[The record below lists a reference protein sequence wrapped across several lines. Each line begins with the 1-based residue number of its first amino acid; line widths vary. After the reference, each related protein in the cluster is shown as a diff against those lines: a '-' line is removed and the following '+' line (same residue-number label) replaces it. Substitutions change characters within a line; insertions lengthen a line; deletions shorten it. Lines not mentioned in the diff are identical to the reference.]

1 MNKLKE
7 FFRGLKEKWT
17 QFSKVKKIAFSIIFL
32 GIITSIIASSL
43 YFGKT
48 KYGVLFS
55 NMDSNDS
62 GAILQKL
69 KDKKVEAKV
78 EGNNILVPKEDVDK
92 LRMEML
98 SEVPLTNGSQGFEIL
113 DKSKFGE
120 TDEEMKINYQ
130 RALQGELERT
140 IKGFPQVENSRVHL
154 VLPEETAFVKETQ
167 PGRASVTLNLKK
179 GQTVSK
185 EQVKSIVA
193 LVSGSVKNIPK
204 ENVEVI
210 DNNMTLL
217 TKNLFDASGSLEE
230 ATTSAEKQQ
239 QLKKNYEKDLQNRLI
254 SMLEA
259 VYGKD
264 KVKVNVNTDLDFDAV
279 KTNATT
285 YDPKNVVVSEHS
297 VKEKNQNNAGGNN
310 TNGSVVDNNMVN
322 RTTQNNNGTETST
335 RDENTKNYEISK
347 TQQDSIKA
355 PGSVKR
361 LTASIVLDGNI
372 DEQTRTAVRNLA
384 VSAIGYDERRGD
396 AISIE
401 GLPFDTEVSDK
412 AKKDLEEMEKGK
424 KAKEKMKLYTSIGL
438 SALLLIAAIAG
449 AVIYFVKKNREDEYD
464 EDGIEGLDVLID
476 DNGEE
481 TKQVPKFKPID
492 LEAQDEKTHVEN
504 EIRKYAKNKP
514 DQVAEIIK
522 SWLAEDER

>member
-7 FFRGLKEKWT
+7 FFKGLKEKWT
-17 QFSKVKKIAFSIIFL
+17 GFSKVKKIAFSIIFL
-32 GIITSIIASSL
+32 GIITSIIALSL

-48 KYGVLFS
+48 KYAVLFS

-62 GAILQKL
+62 GAVLQKL

-78 EGNNILVPKEDVDK
+78 EGNNILVPKDQVDE
-92 LRMEML
+92 LRMQML

-113 DKSKFGE
+113 DKSQFGE
-120 TDEEMKINYQ
+120 TDQEMKINYQ

-140 IKGFPQVENSRVHL
+140 IKGFPQVDNSRVHL

-179 GQTVSK
+179 GQTISK

-210 DNNMTLL
+210 DNNMNLL

-239 QLKKNYEKDLQNRLI
+239 QLQKNYEKDLQNRLV

-264 KVKVNVNTDLDFDAV
+264 KVKVNINTDLDFDAV
-279 KTNATT
+279 KTNSVT

-297 VKEKNQNNAGGNN
+297 IKEKNQNNAGGNN

-322 RTTQNNNGTETST
+322 RTTQNNNGSETSS
-335 RDENTKNYEISK
+335 RDETTKNYEISK

-372 DEQTRTAVRNLA
+372 DEETRTAVRNLA
-384 VSAIGYDERRGD
+384 VSAIGYDEKRGD

-401 GLPFDTEVSDK
+401 GLPFDTAAK
-412 AKKDLEEMEKGK
+412 KKKKKDLEDMQKAEKT
-424 KAKEKMKLYTSIGL
+424 KERIKLFTAIGL
-438 SALLLIAAIAG
+438 GVLLLLGAIIFF
-449 AVIYFVKKNREDEYD
+449 VIKKRKNDEEY
-464 EDGIEGLDVLID
+464 EEYEEGLDILID
-476 DNGEE
+476 DSGSE
-481 TKQVPKFKPID
+481 TKQIPKFKPID

-504 EIRKYAKNKP
+504 EIRKYAKDKP

>member
-7 FFRGLKEKWT
+7 FFKGLKEKWT
-17 QFSKVKKIAFSIIFL
+17 GFSKVKKIAFSIIFL
-32 GIITSIIASSL
+32 GIITSIIALSL

-48 KYGVLFS
+48 KYAVLFS

-62 GAILQKL
+62 GAVLQKL

-78 EGNNILVPKEDVDK
+78 EGNNILVPKDQVDE
-92 LRMEML
+92 LRMQML

-113 DKSKFGE
+113 DKSQFGE
-120 TDEEMKINYQ
+120 TDQEMKINYQ

-140 IKGFPQVENSRVHL
+140 IKGFPQVDNSRVHL

-179 GQTVSK
+179 GQTISK

-210 DNNMTLL
+210 DNNMNLL

-239 QLKKNYEKDLQNRLI
+239 QLQKNYEKDLQNRLV

-264 KVKVNVNTDLDFDAV
+264 KVKVNINTDLDFDAV
-279 KTNATT
+279 KTNSVT

-297 VKEKNQNNAGGNN
+297 IKEKNQNNAGGNN
-310 TNGSVVDNNMVN
+310 TNGSVVDNNK
-322 RTTQNNNGTETST
+322 TSS
-335 RDENTKNYEISK
+335 RDETTKNYEISK

-372 DEQTRTAVRNLA
+372 DEETRTAVRNLA
-384 VSAIGYDERRGD
+384 VSAIGYDEKRGD

-401 GLPFDTEVSDK
+401 GLPFDTAAKDK
-412 AKKDLEEMEKGK
+412 VKKDLEDMQKAEKT
-424 KAKEKMKLYTSIGL
+424 KERIKLFTAIGL
-438 SALLLIAAIAG
+438 GVLLLLGAIIFF
-449 AVIYFVKKNREDEYD
+449 VIKKRKNDEEY
-464 EDGIEGLDVLID
+464 EEYEEGLDILID
-476 DNGEE
+476 DSGSE
-481 TKQVPKFKPID
+481 TKQIPKFKPID

-504 EIRKYAKNKP
+504 EIRKYAKDKP

>member
-7 FFRGLKEKWT
+7 FFKGLKEKWT
-17 QFSKVKKIAFSIIFL
+17 GFSKVKKIAFSIIFL
-32 GIITSIIASSL
+32 GIITSIIALSL

-48 KYGVLFS
+48 KYAVLFS

-62 GAILQKL
+62 GTVLQKL

-78 EGNNILVPKEDVDK
+78 EGNNILVPKDKVDE
-92 LRMEML
+92 LRMQML

-113 DKSKFGE
+113 DKSQFGE
-120 TDEEMKINYQ
+120 TDQEMKINYQ

-140 IKGFPQVENSRVHL
+140 IKGFPQVDNTRVHL

-167 PGRASVTLNLKK
+167 PGRASVTLNLKQ
-179 GQTVSK
+179 GQTLSK
-185 EQVKSIVA
+185 DQVKSIVA

-210 DNNMTLL
+210 DNNMNLL

-239 QLKKNYEKDLQNRLI
+239 QLQKNYEKDLQNRLV

-264 KVKVNVNTDLDFDAV
+264 KVKVNINTDLDFDAV
-279 KTNATT
+279 KTNSVT

-297 VKEKNQNNAGGNN
+297 IKEKNQNNAGGNN

-322 RTTQNNNGTETST
+322 RTTQNNNGSETSS

-372 DEQTRTAVRNLA
+372 DEETRSAVRNLA
-384 VSAIGYDERRGD
+384 VSAIGYDEKRGD
-396 AISIE
+396 TINVE
-401 GLPFDTEVSDK
+401 GLPFDTAAKDK
-412 AKKDLEEMEKGK
+412 VKKDLEDMQKAEKT
-424 KAKEKMKLYTSIGL
+424 KERIKLFTAIGL
-438 SALLLIAAIAG
+438 GVLLLLGAI
-449 AVIYFVKKNREDEYD
+449 IFFIIKKRNEDEEYEED
-464 EDGIEGLDVLID
+464 EEGLDILID
-476 DNGEE
+476 DNDSE

-492 LEAQDEKTHVEN
+492 LETQDEKTHVEN
-504 EIRKYAKNKP
+504 EIRKYAKDKP

>member
-7 FFRGLKEKWT
+7 FFKGLKEKWT
-17 QFSKVKKIAFSIIFL
+17 GFSKVKKIAFSIIFL
-32 GIITSIIASSL
+32 GLITSIIALSL

-48 KYGVLFS
+48 KYAVLFS

-62 GAILQKL
+62 GAVLQKL

-78 EGNNILVPKEDVDK
+78 EGNSILVPEDQVDE
-92 LRMEML
+92 LRMQML
-98 SEVPLTNGSQGFEIL
+98 SEVTLTNGSQGFEIL
-113 DKSKFGE
+113 DKSQFGE
-120 TDEEMKINYQ
+120 TDQEMKINYQ

-140 IKGFPQVENSRVHL
+140 IKGFPQVDNSRVHL

-167 PGRASVTLNLKK
+167 PGSASVTLNLKQ
-179 GQTVSK
+179 GQTLSK

-193 LVSGSVKNIPK
+193 LISGSVKNIPK

-210 DNNMTLL
+210 DNNMNLL
-217 TKNLFDASGSLEE
+217 TKGLFDDSGSLEE

-239 QLKKNYEKDLQNRLI
+239 QLKKNYEKDLQNRLVA
-254 SMLEA
+254 MLEA

-279 KTNATT
+279 KTNSVT
-285 YDPKNVVVSEHS
+285 YDPKNVVVSEHNI
-297 VKEKNQNNAGGNN
+297 KEQNQNNTGGNN
-310 TNGSVVDNNMVN
+310 ANGSVVDNNMVN
-322 RTTQNNNGTETST
+322 GTTENNNGSERSS
-335 RDENTKNYEISK
+335 RDETTKNYEVSK

-372 DEQTRTAVRNLA
+372 DEETRTAVRNLA
-384 VSAIGYDERRGD
+384 VSAIGYDEKRGD
-396 AISIE
+396 TISIE
-401 GLPFDTEVSDK
+401 GLPFDTEAKDK
-412 AKKDLEEMEKGK
+412 VKKDLEEMEKAEK
-424 KAKEKMKLYTSIGL
+424 RKERIKLFTAIGL
-438 SALLLIAAIAG
+438 GALILLGAI
-449 AVIYFVKKNREDEYD
+449 IFFVVKRRKRDEEYEDD
-464 EDGIEGLDVLID
+464 EEGIDILID
-476 DNGEE
+476 DNDSE
-481 TKQVPKFKPID
+481 TEQVPKFKPID
-492 LEAQDEKTHVEN
+492 LEAQDEKSHIEN
-504 EIRKYAKNKP
+504 EIRKYAKDKP

>member
-7 FFRGLKEKWT
+7 FFKGLKEKWT
-17 QFSKVKKIAFSIIFL
+17 GFSKVKKIAFSIIFL
-32 GIITSIIASSL
+32 GIITSIIALSL

-48 KYGVLFS
+48 KYAVLFS

-62 GAILQKL
+62 GAVLQKL
-69 KDKKVEAKV
+69 KDKKVESKV
-78 EGNNILVPKEDVDK
+78 QGNNILVPKDQVDE
-92 LRMEML
+92 LRMQML

-113 DKSKFGE
+113 DKSQFGE
-120 TDEEMKINYQ
+120 TDQEMKINYQ

-140 IKGFPQVENSRVHL
+140 IKGFPQVDNSRVHL

-167 PGRASVTLNLKK
+167 PGRASVTLNLKQ

-210 DNNMTLL
+210 DNNMNLL

-254 SMLEA
+254 AMLEA

-279 KTNATT
+279 KTNSVT

-297 VKEKNQNNAGGNN
+297 IKEKNQNNAGGNN

-322 RTTQNNNGTETST
+322 RTTENNNGSETSS
-335 RDENTKNYEISK
+335 RDENTKNYELSK

-372 DEQTRTAVRNLA
+372 DEETRTAVRNLA
-384 VSAIGYDERRGD
+384 ISAIGYDEKRGD

-401 GLPFDTEVSDK
+401 GLPFDTEAKDK
-412 AKKDLEEMEKGK
+412 VKKDLEEMQKAEKT
-424 KAKEKMKLYTSIGL
+424 KERIKLFTAIGL
-438 SALLLIAAIAG
+438 GVLILVGAIIFF
-449 AVIYFVKKNREDEYD
+449 VIKRRKRDEEY
-464 EDGIEGLDVLID
+464 EEEQEGLDILID
-476 DNGEE
+476 DNESE

-492 LEAQDEKTHVEN
+492 LETQDEKSHVEN
-504 EIRKYAKNKP
+504 EIRKYAKDKP